1 MTMKTRKSFYTSV
14 LLIIGILLLINI
26 ISSDF
31 FVRLDLTENQRFT
44 LSDATEDIIEELIEP
59 VTVKAYFSE
68 NLPPNVA
75 QTRQDFKDLLVE
87 YANLSDGNLVY
98 EFINPNED
106 PQIEQEA
113 TQAGIS
119 PVMINVREKDQ
130 VKQQKAFLGAI
141 IEMGEQK
148 DVIPF
153 MQPGEAMEYALT
165 TSIKKL
171 SVIDKP
177 KIGLIQGHG
186 EPVVTDMQQAAQA
199 LSILYN
205 FENVTLTDS
214 TVIATKYKTLA
225 LVAPKDTIPTS
236 HLRQLDEF
244 MAQGGKL
251 LVAMNKVEGDLQNAI
266 GSQVY
271 TGLTSW
277 LQNKSVVVENKFL
290 TDANCASVTV
300 QQQQGPFRMQS
311 RVQFPFLPILTNF
324 ADHPVT
330 KGLEQVILPFASPL
344 SFAGD
349 TTVNFTPLA
358 FSSDQSGT
366 ATVPTYFNI
375 QQQWNETDFPLS
387 SQAVAAA
394 IEGNIANGAYAK
406 MVVIGDGDFAINTK
420 DGSQPQAVQEDNVS
434 LFVNAIDW
442 LSDDTGLI
450 ELRTKGVTSRP
461 LDQLEEGTKA
471 TLKWM
476 NFGLPILL
484 AIIYGFFRAQTKRL
498 QRIKRMEAN
507 YE

>member
-1 MTMKTRKSFYTSV
+1 MKTKRAYYISIS
-14 LLIIGILLLINI
+14 LIIGILLLINVL
-26 ISSDF
+26 SSDF
-31 FVRLDLTENQRFT
+31 FIRFDLTENQRFT
-44 LSDATEDIIEELIEP
+44 LSSATEDIVENLIEP

-87 YANLSDGNLVY
+87 YASLSNGNLVY
-98 EFINPNED
+98 EFISPNED
-106 PQIEQEA
+106 PQVEQEA
-113 TQAGIS
+113 TQLGIS

-177 KIGLIQGHG
+177 TIGLIQGHG
-186 EPVVTDMQQAAQA
+186 EPMVTDMQQAGQA

-205 FENVTLTDS
+205 FENVSLTDS
-214 TVIATKYKTLA
+214 SQIPAKYKTLA
-225 LVAPKDTIPTS
+225 LVAPKDTIPPS
-236 HLRQLDEF
+236 HLQQLDAF
-244 MAQGGKL
+244 MARGGRL
-251 LVAMNKVEGDLQNAI
+251 LVAMNKVDGDLQNAVGNAI
-266 GSQVY
+266 Y
-271 TGLTSW
+271 TGLTAW
-277 LQNKSVVVENKFL
+277 LQRKGVQVENMFL

-300 QQQQGPFRMQS
+300 QQQQGPFRVQS

-330 KGLEQVILPFASPL
+330 KGLEQVVLPFASPL
-344 SFAGD
+344 TFVGD

-366 ATVPTYFNI
+366 VTAPTYFNI
-375 QQQWNETDFPLS
+375 QQQWSESDFPMGR
-387 SQAVAAA
+387 QTIAAA
-394 IEGNIANGAYAK
+394 IEGNIANGSMAS
-406 MVVIGDGDFAINTK
+406 MVVIGDGDFAINVK
-420 DGSQPQAVQEDNVS
+420 GGGQPQPVQEDNVS
-434 LFVNAIDW
+434 LLVNAIDW

-461 LDQLEEGTKA
+461 IDQLEDGTKA
-471 TLKWM
+471 TLKWV
-476 NFGLPILL
+476 NFGVPILL
-484 AIIYGFFRAQTKRL
+484 AIIYGFVRSQSRRM